1 MRVVPEG
8 QLVFGMQLPVQAQS
22 EMFVADWERTAGPDE
37 LIGIVRKA
45 DETGFFYVG
54 VCDHVAIP
62 EDRTAALGTTWYDT
76 IATLGLIAG
85 CTTRVRLLSHVW
97 VPAYRHPLVSAKA
110 FATLDHLSKGRVI
123 IGVGAGHVVNEF
135 ASLGVDYHRRGALL
149 DEAIEAIDVALRE
162 QSASFTGPTWS
173 FADVSVGP
181 RPVQQPRP
189 PIWVGGSTP
198 AAIKRAAIHSD
209 GWLPQGTP
217 RRDLPGQIA
226 ELRRHREAAGITEPL
241 DIGTICETCYVGQ
254 PQWDVGA
261 GVITGDASRIAE
273 SFNEFGTMGVDQLQ
287 VRFKARSCDE
297 LLDQMEAFGTDVA
310 PLLKESA

>member
-62 EDRTAALGTTWYDT
+62 EDRTAAMGTTWYDT

-135 ASLGVDYHRRGALL
+135 ASRGDVLRVVLRSDAEIRREIVEDVINLGIAL
-149 DEAIEAIDVALRE
+149 
-162 QSASFTGPTWS
+162 
-173 FADVSVGP
+173 
-181 RPVQQPRP
+181 
-189 PIWVGGSTP
+189 PI
-198 AAIKRAAIHSD
+198 H
-209 GWLPQGTP
+209 LP
-217 RRDLPGQIA
+217 I
-226 ELRRHREAAGITEPL
+226 RRHEPVGHADRYRYNDEKKRDRAGAWSST
-241 DIGTICETCYVGQ
+241 
-254 PQWDVGA
+254 A
-261 GVITGDASRIAE
+261 
-273 SFNEFGTMGVDQLQ
+273 
-287 VRFKARSCDE
+287 
-297 LLDQMEAFGTDVA
+297 
-310 PLLKESA
+310 